1 MKSPS
6 VVVIGGGAAGFF
18 AAITAAE
25 KGAAVTLLEQG
36 RGVLAKVKV
45 SGGGRCNVTHACFD
59 PKQLVQHYPRG
70 GRELLGPFH
79 HFQPRDTMAWF
90 QQRGVDLKVEAD
102 GRVFPVSDQS
112 QTIIDA
118 LLNAAQKAGVRL
130 HTGVASLEL
139 DQDADGFRAKQ
150 GEALWTADRLL
161 IATGS
166 GERGYSWARQFGHS
180 LVPRVPSLFTLAIS
194 DPRLKGLAGV
204 AVDKAVLS
212 LEGKGLPQSGPVLIT
227 HWGFSGP
234 AVLRLSA
241 WEARFL
247 HQAGYQAL
255 LHVNWLGLK
264 TEDVQKGLKGMRH
277 QAPRQSV
284 RTRPAFPMPQRLWER
299 LVEASGVDESRRW
312 ADLTTTEAES
322 LAAELTQGV
331 FEISGKGAFKEEFV
345 TAGGIPLNEVNFSTM
360 ESRRCPNLYFAGEI
374 LDIDGVTGGF
384 NFQSAWTT
392 GWLAGRAMA
401 KGH

>member
-6 VVVIGGGAAGFF
+6 VVVLGGGAAGFF

-36 RGVLAKVKV
+36 RGGLAKVKV

-284 RTRPAFPMPQRLWER
+284 RTRPAVPMPQRLWER

>member
-36 RGVLAKVKV
+36 RGGLAKVKV

-59 PKQLVQHYPRG
+59 PKRLVQHYPRG

-284 RTRPAFPMPQRLWER
+284 RTRPAVPMPQRLWER

-331 FEISGKGAFKEEFV
+331 FELSGKGAFKEKFV

>member
-139 DQDADGFRAKQ
+139 DQDADGFRVKQ